1 MHASYHLRGRLWE
14 RAERA
19 LCTPG
24 PASITPDPIGV
35 DYGRRVVNKFFET
48 SNKKSKR
55 RPLGRFVRWLRAL
68 FNLVLVLGVSVV
80 VLLACLYLFVVREYE
95 DSLNRTYPEL
105 AENSYVYDVDGNKIG
120 EIPVTESRETVG
132 FEGLGAYLPE
142 AVVAVEDRRFYGHF
156 GVDFEGLAR
165 AAWTDLRSWEV
176 QEGGSTITEQLMK
189 NLYVPEG
196 ERLDTTFRRRFVQS
210 ALAFAYERKHTK
222 NEVLTAYL
230 NTVYFGDGAYGAE
243 EAAQHYFGKS
253 ARDLDLSE
261 AAMLAGLLHAPSTY
275 MTWEGDVI
283 EGRVRE
289 RRDRVLELMQE
300 QGMISSQQ
308 REEAEA
314 EPLKFAPDPP
324 PEDPAYT
331 PFLEKVGR
339 EVEERL
345 GPRALQLGGL
355 RIHTTMDPDLQL
367 AAVETSA
374 NVLSEPDDPSAAVVT
389 IEPQSGAIRSLAG
402 QEGDFN
408 LPLDARRQPGSSFKP
423 IVLAAAL
430 KEDISPESIYISHDL
445 AFNFQ
450 DEYYEIRNYDYVE
463 RGEISVSEA
472 MAESD
477 NTVFVQ
483 LATDVGLEKVVQ
495 TAEDLGITTP
505 VDPYPS
511 TAIGGLGSGVSPLDM
526 ASAYSTFAGG
536 GIHREPY
543 SIESIDRNSYGE
555 GETVYDHQI
564 GGRRVL
570 TGNEAAVATQVLR
583 GVVKDG
589 TATIFHDLDEEI
601 GHTSAGKT
609 GTTDDFV
616 DAWYIGYTPLLC
628 TSVWVG
634 YAEGRRSLVGV
645 HGLREP
651 NGETLPMDIWSG
663 YMASATAGDLDL
675 EFPEADTGELYT
687 VEGSTSGGF

>member
-1 MHASYHLRGRLWE
+1 MNE
-14 RAERA
+14 
-19 LCTPG
+19 
-24 PASITPDPIGV
+24 
-35 DYGRRVVNKFFET
+35 FFET
-48 SNKKSKR
+48 SKKTAKR
-55 RPLGRFVRWLRAL
+55 RPLGRAARRGLRAL
-68 FNLVLVLGVSVV
+68 FNLTLIFGIAAMAGVM
-80 VLLACLYLFVVREYE
+80 CLYLFVMSDYE
-95 DSLNRTYPEL
+95 DDLDMTYPQL
-105 AENSYVYDVDGNKIG
+105 AENSYVYDVEGNKMG
-120 EIPVTESRETVG
+120 EIPVAESRETVG
-132 FEGLGAYLPE
+132 FGGLGGHLPE
-142 AVVAVEDRRFYGHF
+142 AVVAVEDRRFYDHF

-165 AAWTDLRSWEV
+165 AAVTDLRSWEV

-189 NLYVPEG
+189 NLYVPAD
-196 ERLDTTFRRRFVQS
+196 ERLDTSFRRRFVQS

-243 EAAQHYFGKS
+243 EAARRYFGKS

-275 MTWEGDVI
+275 TTWEGEVLV
-283 EGRVRE
+283 GPVRE
-289 RRDRVLELMQE
+289 RRDTVLGLMQE
-300 QGMISSQQ
+300 QGMISSQE
-308 REEAEA
+308 REEAEEA
-314 EPLKFAPDPP
+314 PLEFAPDPP

-331 PFLEKVGR
+331 PFLEKVAR
-339 EVEERL
+339 DVEEKL

-355 RIHTTMDPDLQL
+355 RIHTTMDPDLQH
-367 AAVETSA
+367 AAVETSED
-374 NVLSEPDDPSAAVVT
+374 VLFEPDDPSAAVVT

-430 KEDISPESIYISHDL
+430 KHDISPESTYISHELTFD
-445 AFNFQ
+445 FQ
-450 DEYYEIRNYDYVE
+450 NEYYEIHNYDYIE
-463 RGEISVSEA
+463 RGEISVSDA

-483 LATDVGLEKVVQ
+483 LAADVGLENVVQ
-495 TAEDLGITTP
+495 AAEDLGITTP

-511 TAIGGLGSGVSPLDM
+511 TAIGGLRTGVSPLDM

-555 GETVYDHQI
+555 SDTVYDYQI
-564 GGRRVL
+564 GGERVL
-570 TGNEAAVATQVLR
+570 TGSQAAVATQVLR
-583 GVVKDG
+583 GVVEDG
-589 TATIFHDLDEEI
+589 TATMFHDLDEEI
-601 GHTSAGKT
+601 GHPSAGKT
-609 GTTDDFV
+609 GTTDNFA
-616 DAWYIGYTPLLC
+616 DAWYVGYTPRLC

-645 HGLREP
+645 HGIQEP
-651 NGETLPMDIWSG
+651 NGETLPMDIWAD
-663 YMASATAGDLDL
+663 YMATATAGDLDL
-675 EFPEADTGELYT
+675 DFPEADTDDLY
-687 VEGSTSGGF
+687 VLEGGTSDGF

>member
-1 MHASYHLRGRLWE
+1 M
-14 RAERA
+14 
-19 LCTPG
+19 
-24 PASITPDPIGV
+24 
-35 DYGRRVVNKFFET
+35 NNFFET
-48 SNKKSKR
+48 SKKKSKGR
-55 RPLGRFVRWLRAL
+55 RLGPSARRGLSAL
-68 FNLVLVLGVSVV
+68 FNLALILGVSAAVII
-80 VLLACLYLFVVREYE
+80 ASLYLFVVREYE
-95 DSLNRTYPEL
+95 DDLGRTHPAL
-105 AENSYVYDVDGNKIG
+105 AENSYVYDVDGNRVG
-120 EIPVTESRETVG
+120 VIPVTESRETVG
-132 FEGLGAYLPE
+132 FRGLGKHLPE

-189 NLYVPEG
+189 NLYVPEDL
-196 ERLDTTFRRRFVQS
+196 RLDLTFRRRFVQS
-210 ALAFAYERKHTK
+210 ALAFTYERKHTK
-222 NEVLTAYL
+222 KEVLTAYL

-243 EAAQHYFGKS
+243 EAAQRYFGKS

-261 AAMLAGLLHAPSTY
+261 AAMLAGLLHAPSAY
-275 MTWEGDVI
+275 ATWEGDLIV
-283 EGRVRE
+283 EPVRE
-289 RRDRVLELMQE
+289 RRERVLMLMQE
-300 QGMISSQQ
+300 QGMISSQE

-314 EPLKFAPDPP
+314 APLEFAPAPP

-355 RIHTTMDPDLQL
+355 RIHTTMDPDFQN
-367 AAVETSA
+367 AAVETSDD
-374 NVLSEPDDPSAAVVT
+374 VLFESTDPSAAVVT
-389 IEPQSGAIRSLAG
+389 IEPQSGAIRALAG
-402 QEGDFN
+402 REGDFN
-408 LPLDARRQPGSSFKP
+408 LALDARRQPGSSFKP

-430 KEDISPESIYISHDL
+430 KQDISPESTYISHDL
-445 AFNFQ
+445 TFDFE
-450 DEYYEIRNYDYVE
+450 DEYYEIHNYDYIE
-463 RGEISVSEA
+463 RGEISVSDA

-483 LATDVGLEKVVQ
+483 LADDVGLDNVVE

-511 TAIGGLGSGVSPLDM
+511 TAVGGLGSGVSPLDM

-555 GETVYDHQI
+555 VEAVYDHQI
-564 GGRRVL
+564 SGRRVL
-570 TGNEAAVATQVLR
+570 TGNDAAVATQVLR

-589 TATIFHDLDEEI
+589 TASMFHDLDEEI
-601 GHTSAGKT
+601 GHPSAGKT
-609 GTTDDFV
+609 GTTDDFA
-616 DAWYIGYTPLLC
+616 DAWYVGYTPRLC

-634 YAEGRRSLVGV
+634 YAEGQRSLVGV
-645 HGLREP
+645 HGLQEP

-663 YMASATAGDLDL
+663 YMATATAGDLALD
-675 EFPEADTGELYT
+675 FPEADTDELYT
-687 VEGSTSGGF
+687 VEDGSSSGF

>member
-1 MHASYHLRGRLWE
+1 
-14 RAERA
+14 
-19 LCTPG
+19 
-24 PASITPDPIGV
+24 
-35 DYGRRVVNKFFET
+35 VNEFFET

-55 RPLGRFVRWLRAL
+55 RPPGRFVRGLRAL
-68 FNLVLVLGVSVV
+68 FNLVLVLSVIAV
-80 VLLACLYLFVVREYE
+80 ATLACLYLFVVREYE

-105 AENSYVYDVDGNKIG
+105 AENSYVYDIDGNKIG
-120 EIPVTESRETVG
+120 EIPVTERRETVG
-132 FEGLGAYLPE
+132 FEGLGAHLPE
-142 AVVAVEDRRFYGHF
+142 AVVAVEDRRFYDHF

-196 ERLDTTFRRRFVQS
+196 QRLDTSFRRRFVQS

-243 EAAQHYFGKS
+243 EAAQRYFGKS

-261 AAMLAGLLHAPSTY
+261 SAMLAGLLHAPSTY
-275 MTWEGDVI
+275 VTWEGDVI
-283 EGRVRE
+283 EGQVRE
-289 RRDRVLELMQE
+289 RRDSVLRLMQE
-300 QGMISSQQ
+300 QGMISSRE

-314 EPLKFAPDPP
+314 QPMKFAQEPP
-324 PEDPAYT
+324 PQDPSYT

-339 EVEERL
+339 EVEEEL
-345 GPRALQLGGL
+345 GSRALRLGGL
-355 RIHTTMDPDLQL
+355 RIHTTMDPDLQH
-367 AAVETSA
+367 AAVETSKD
-374 NVLSEPDDPSAAVVT
+374 VLSEPDDPSAAVVT

-402 QEGDFN
+402 QDGDFN
-408 LPLDARRQPGSSFKP
+408 LALDARRQPGSSFKP
-423 IVLAAAL
+423 VVLAAAL
-430 KEDISPESIYISHDL
+430 REDISPESTYISQDL
-445 AFNFQ
+445 AFDFQ
-450 DEYYEIRNYDYVE
+450 DEYYEVHNYDYVE
-463 RGEISVSEA
+463 RGEISISDA

-483 LATDVGLEKVVQ
+483 LAVDVGLEDVVK

-505 VDPYPS
+505 VEPYPS

-543 SIESIDRNSYGE
+543 AIERIDRNSYGQSE
-555 GETVYDHQI
+555 SVYDHRI
-564 GGRRVL
+564 SGRRVL
-570 TGNEAAVATQVLR
+570 TGNEAAVATEVLR

-589 TATIFHDLDEEI
+589 TATMFHDLDEEI
-601 GHTSAGKT
+601 GHPSAGKT

-616 DAWYIGYTPLLC
+616 DAWYVGYTPLLC
-628 TSVWVG
+628 SSVWVG

-645 HGLREP
+645 HGLQEP

-663 YMASATAGDLDL
+663 YMASATAGDLAL
-675 EFPEADTGELYT
+675 EFPEADAGELYT
-687 VEGSTSGGF
+687 VEGGLSSGF